1 MILIGENL
9 NVMSK
14 RLAEA
19 FRNRNPEPIRKMVE
33 AEMEAGMDM
42 LDLNRCPAALDKV
55 DHLSKAAGGTLLN
68 RDLFPAW

>member
-1 MILIGENL
+1 MQGISMIPIGENL

-19 FRNRNPEPIRKMVE
+19 FRNRNPESIRKMVE

-55 DHLSKAAGGTLLN
+55 DHCPRAR
-68 RDLFPAW
+68 RDFTK